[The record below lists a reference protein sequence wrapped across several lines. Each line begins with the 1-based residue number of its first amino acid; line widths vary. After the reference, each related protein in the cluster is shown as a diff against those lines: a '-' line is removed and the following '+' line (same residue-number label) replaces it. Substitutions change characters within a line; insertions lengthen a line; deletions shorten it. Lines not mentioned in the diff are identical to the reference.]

1 VEGGREEIFLSVLR
15 RVVLICDGDDD
26 AVKGDERRLRRCGL

>member
-15 RVVLICDGDDD
+15 RVVLICDDDG
-26 AVKGDERRLRRCGL
+26 VKGGERRCGL